1 MTDAGSDFSRRRN
14 DLTVSWLA
22 IIAVVLLVIALSLA
36 TRGGNTLSL
45 DLEATRAVQ
54 ALDGQPWESIAR
66 IGNAL
71 GESTYAVA
79 VALVLLVISIVRRD
93 LRNVAFL
100 CVLLILRGAAT
111 TLKEAFDSPRPTLDV
126 AEVLETFDGFGFPSG
141 HATTSAVA
149 LGGVAFL
156 IARHVPATSARWSLA
171 GLWLLGMVMTGYAR
185 IWVGAHW
192 LTDVI
197 GGSLYGIGVVLIA
210 ANISAIIA
218 AWIGERQHRRA
229 GGIRS

>member
-1 MTDAGSDFSRRRN
+1 M
-14 DLTVSWLA
+14 SWLA
-22 IIAVVLLVIALSLA
+22 IIAVVLLAIALSLA
-36 TRGGNTLSL
+36 TRCGNTLSL

-54 ALDGQPWESIAR
+54 ALDGQPWRGIAGT
-66 IGNAL
+66 GNAL
-71 GESTYAVA
+71 GESTYAVPVA
-79 VALVLLVISIVRRD
+79 VTLLVISIWRRD
-93 LRNVAFL
+93 ARNIVFIGL
-100 CVLLILRGAAT
+100 LLILRSGT
-111 TLKEAFDSPRPTLDV
+111 SVLKEVFESPRPTLDV

-156 IARHVPATSARWSLA
+156 IARHFPATSARWSLA

-197 GGSLYGIGVVLIA
+197 GGSLYGIGIVLIA

-218 AWIGERQHRRA
+218 AWIGEQQHRRA
-229 GGIRS
+229 GVIRSCHSGRDVG